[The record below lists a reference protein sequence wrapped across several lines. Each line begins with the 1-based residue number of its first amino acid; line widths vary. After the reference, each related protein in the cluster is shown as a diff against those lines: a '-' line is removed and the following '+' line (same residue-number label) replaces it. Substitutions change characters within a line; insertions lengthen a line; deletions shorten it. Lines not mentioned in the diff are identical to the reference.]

1 LGAAVDDGAADD
13 SAGAADGA
21 AALLALLSGEF
32 AGGELPPQATS
43 APTDVTA
50 ARSATIPIFF
60 MIVFSSSESRAKSRT
75 RLLMPQLRMSRQS
88 ND

>member
-1 LGAAVDDGAADD
+1 LGAAADDGAADD
-13 SAGAADGA
+13 SAGA

-32 AGGELPPQATS
+32 AGGELPPHATS